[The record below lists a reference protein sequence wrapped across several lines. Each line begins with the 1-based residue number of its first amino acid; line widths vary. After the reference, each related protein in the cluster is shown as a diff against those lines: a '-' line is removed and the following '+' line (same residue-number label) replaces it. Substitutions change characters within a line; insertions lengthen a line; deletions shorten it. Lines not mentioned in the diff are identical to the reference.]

1 MRGATCAV
9 RCACAQ
15 CDSRSQGLRTSSG
28 PGFHMRGSRP
38 NAYDGWVGEGRKQAL
53 TAARSACR
61 NTAEG
66 FYRFGHPEFAHFVN
80 IARGSLGELL
90 ETVADARLANYLTSD
105 ECDALEGRIQHAI
118 AAASSLYTHLIT
130 TPTPPRASKAPK
142 VPKRSK

>member
-1 MRGATCAV
+1 MEVWQLADRIRRAVAALVARPSVRG
-9 RCACAQ
+9 
-15 CDSRSQGLRTSSG
+15 D
-28 PGFHMRGSRP
+28 
-38 NAYDGWVGEGRKQAL
+38 YDFCKQAL

-90 ETVADARLANYLTSD
+90 ETVADARLSNYLTGD
-105 ECDALEGRIQHAI
+105 ECDALENRIQHAI

-130 TPTPPRASKAPK
+130 TPTPPRASKVPKLPK
-142 VPKRSK
+142 VPKRWK